1 MRYSRSVIWSLNV
14 SHELKTPLTSIQ
26 GFTQS
31 ILDGVS
37 QTPDEIHQAAETILN
52 ESNRMNRLVQDW

>member
-1 MRYSRSVIWSLNV
+1 
-14 SHELKTPLTSIQ
+14 LKTPLTSIQ